1 VHAATDEL
9 ATVMLTPEPEAPVL
23 PEPTKV
29 TIFCPECN
37 EVVAIVDVHAFI
49 LGLHQRVCVE
59 LTAVNGAPD

>member
-1 VHAATDEL
+1 VLAATGQS
-9 ATVMLTPEPEAPVL
+9 AAAMLTPEPEAPVL

-49 LGLHQRVCVE
+49 LGLHQRVCGE
-59 LTAVNGAPD
+59 LAAVNGEPD

>member
-1 VHAATDEL
+1 
-9 ATVMLTPEPEAPVL
+9 MNEPAAPVV

-29 TIFCPECN
+29 TVYCPECQ
-37 EVVAIVDVHAFI
+37 EAVVILDVHAFL

>member
-1 VHAATDEL
+1 MRAATGQST
-9 ATVMLTPEPEAPVL
+9 AAMLTPEPEAPVL

-29 TIFCPECN
+29 TVFCPECN
-37 EVVAIVDVHAFI
+37 EPIIITDVHAFL